1 MSEHPN
7 QENPDVELA
16 NDEGADPSDDL
27 AHQNEGTERSD
38 AQKPASDADDDQDES
53 GVAAAEAHPS

>member
-1 MSEHPN
+1 MNEHPT

-16 NDEGADPSDDL
+16 NDEGANPSDNI
-27 AHQNEGTERSD
+27 AHQNEGAEGSD
-38 AQKPASDADDDQDES
+38 AHKRASDGGDDQDES